1 MTNHDANDAIKEAE
15 SFCKPM
21 TEEQLAK
28 ALTPNGARLALYV
41 GVSGLHYGI
50 PVLEAADTLELIA
63 RYYREG
69 VRA

>member
-1 MTNHDANDAIKEAE
+1 MTNNDANDAIQEAE

-21 TEEQLAK
+21 TEEQLIK
-28 ALTPNGARLALYV
+28 SLTPNGAKLAFYI
-41 GVSGLHYGI
+41 GVCGLQYGI
-50 PVLEAADTLELIA
+50 PINEAADTLELIA